1 MTMQSSTSIDTIL
14 ATRESQLLAELGAIT
29 AYRVVTSKASTATI
43 RQCSKLLDST
53 SVQLR
58 RELIELDKTLV
69 ISND

>member
-1 MTMQSSTSIDTIL
+1 MEQQHIPPIVTEVETIL
-14 ATRESQLLAELGAIT
+14 LGYLGAIT
-29 AYRVVTSKASTATI
+29 AHRVVTSKASTATI
-43 RQCSKLLDST
+43 RQCSKALDST